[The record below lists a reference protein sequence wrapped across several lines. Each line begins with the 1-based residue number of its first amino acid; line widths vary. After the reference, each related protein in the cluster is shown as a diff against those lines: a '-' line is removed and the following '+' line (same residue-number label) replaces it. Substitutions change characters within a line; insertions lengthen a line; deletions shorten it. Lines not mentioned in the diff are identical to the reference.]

1 MEGKILIVED
11 EFIIASD
18 LRMIL
23 ERAGY
28 EIAGI
33 ASSVQK
39 ALEIINLKRPAW
51 VFLDILLIG
60 KLTGIDLARQ
70 LMDMNIPFIYV
81 SANSN
86 QSILE
91 MAKATKPYGFLVKPF
106 REKDVL
112 VTLDVAKYRHE
123 HDVEAKL
130 KREIILQDEA
140 IRILAGEGNR
150 DSKILKLV
158 AALQN
163 YIPFDFF
170 LICWKDKD
178 SKVIDGTGFLKNN
191 DSSFEAI
198 TKSDFIARTG
208 KSNQESATWAKFVTP
223 NSKSVVLNS
232 YDFIRICR
240 LDTMDKQIAQQFKL
254 QSLLAK
260 TIAITDSK
268 TLTFS
273 FYAGGSDAFSQDEN
287 ILLDRL
293 NLLLIKI
300 ADCLPNLENFIQ
312 TAPGVKFI
320 PIPVSD
326 DTEKIITKNVTEPT
340 TGLIGNSAAFKL
352 IKDKLTL
359 VASFDISVLL
369 LGESG
374 TGKEKVAQAI
384 HKLSPR
390 KSKPMIKVNC
400 GAIPATLIESELFG
414 HEKGAFTGATE
425 MRIGKFEQAI
435 GGTIFLDEIGDLP
448 LDMQV
453 KLLNVLQE
461 KEVVRL
467 GGNRVI
473 KTDVRVIA
481 ATNLNL
487 EMAIAAGKFRLDLF
501 YRLNGFPL
509 VLPPLRERKE
519 DVPELVSYFL
529 TTLSG
534 RIGKSVLKISQEALT
549 QLVNYSWPG
558 NIRELENLMERSI
571 VVNNG
576 DTIRYVDIPE
586 NRPTEPKSVSPSP
599 NNNVKTIKEMEK
611 DHIIEVLRRCNG
623 KVSGPGG
630 AAELLDLP
638 PNTLVAKIKKLGIV
652 KDYL

>member
-1 MEGKILIVED
+1 MDGKILIVED

-39 ALEIINLKRPAW
+39 ALEIISLKRPAW

-60 KLTGIDLARQ
+60 KLTGIDLAKQ
-70 LMDMNIPFIYV
+70 LVEMNIPFIYV

-130 KREIILQDEA
+130 KRETILQDEV
-140 IRILAGEGNR
+140 IKILAGEGNR
-150 DSKILKLV
+150 DTKIVRLV

-170 LICWKDKD
+170 LICWKDRN
-178 SKVIDGTGFLKNN
+178 SKIVDGTGFLKEDGSYETISKAN
-191 DSSFEAI
+191 
-198 TKSDFIARTG
+198 FIERTS
-208 KSNQESATWAKFVTP
+208 KPKQESDTWAKFITP
-223 NSKSVVLNS
+223 DSKSIVLNS
-232 YDFIRICR
+232 YDFSRMAR
-240 LDTMDKQIAQQFKL
+240 LNTMDKQIGLLFNL
-254 QSLLAK
+254 QSLLVK

-273 FYAGGSDAFSQDEN
+273 FYSRNDNAFSQDEN
-287 ILLDRL
+287 VLLDRL

-300 ADCLPNLENFIQ
+300 ADCLPNLDNFIQ
-312 TAPGVKFI
+312 TAPGVKFVPSPDMKI
-320 PIPVSD
+320 E
-326 DTEKIITKNVTEPT
+326 EKAPAKSNPEPT
-340 TGLIGNSAAFKL
+340 SGLIGNSAAFKV
-352 IKDKLTL
+352 IKDKLAL

-390 KSKPMIKVNC
+390 KSKPMVKVNC

-414 HEKGAFTGATE
+414 HEKGAFTGAID

-435 GGTIFLDEIGDLP
+435 GGTIFLDEIGELP

-461 KEVVRL
+461 KEIMRL
-467 GGNRVI
+467 GGNKVI

-487 EMAIAAGKFRLDLF
+487 EKAIAAGKFRLDLF
-501 YRLNGFPL
+501 YRLNGFPML
-509 VLPPLRERKE
+509 LPALRERKE
-519 DVPELVSYFL
+519 DIPELVSYFL
-529 TTLSG
+529 TELS
-534 RIGKSVLKISQEALT
+534 RKMGKDTVKISADALT

-571 VVNNG
+571 VINTG
-576 DTIRYVDIPE
+576 DTIKYIEVPESRPSEPSAIPF
-586 NRPTEPKSVSPSP
+586 NKM
-599 NNNVKTIKEMEK
+599 VKTIKEMEK
-611 DHIIEVLRRCNG
+611 DYIIEVLRKCNG